1 MSLNK
6 RLIAS
11 GPAPFVASENFTTV
25 TWEGD
30 EQDDREITVG
40 FKPDF
45 VWFKTRNQSNDHNL
59 SDSTRGAAKQIRP
72 NRDIAEVSASDQI
85 KSFTSTGFTV
95 GTSGDSNRAGNTY
108 VAWCWKVGGGTT
120 SSNTDGSGITST
132 VQSNADTG
140 ISIVKW
146 TGTANASHTVGHGLG
161 TTPDV
166 IMLKD
171 YSNTRNWMV
180 HVSAAPTVNQPF
192 GGNLDLN
199 TTFNTN
205 AGTNGGFGTPTS
217 SVITFT
223 NGSGSVNNMNASSA
237 NIIAYCF
244 SAVSGFS
251 HFGSYPGNGSN
262 DGPFIETGF
271 EPAFLMIKRTDSTGS
286 WFIYDS
292 HRNTSDPRTKYV
304 QANTSNV
311 EASDLIGVDFL
322 SNGFKLLDD
331 YSHLNAD
338 GGEYVYMAFAADPD
352 TTTPTLT
359 NSFNAIR
366 YRGNGSTLPVSGLGF
381 KPDFIWAKAR
391 TATNSHSMF
400 DNLRGIN
407 KELNANSDD
416 AQGSL
421 DDGVLSFDSDGW
433 TMGDRANL
441 NQNDHD
447 FIGWAW
453 KAGDQQTIF
462 GGPARAIYKFEDNT
476 NDVTGNHNAVG
487 SSLTGYTSS
496 GKFNKAA
503 QFNGSDTYINL
514 PNGSFRYPEL
524 TVSVWV
530 KPAGSGHRSIIE
542 NYDYQSSASKGFILR
557 IDNSTDKARFVI
569 YNGDCDNPYPDDTSC
584 SNVTAAVS
592 SSAIPTNAYTHI
604 AVTMKLGEL
613 KMYINGEL
621 DVSTETQGI
630 GYHASASTNIG
641 RTVHAFSTG
650 GEAFYNGEIDQ
661 LRVYSGCA
669 SDIDITALY
678 AETTSDNDDLT
689 LGEPASVLISANAAA
704 GFSIVKYKGDGIAG
718 LQVPHGLS
726 VAPDMMLIK
735 SLDTAL
741 YWAVYHKYNTG
752 GSGNGHTER
761 LKMNVSHST
770 ATTSIYWNSTAPTA
784 TYFTVGTDTDTNTA
798 GEEYIA
804 YCFHDVS
811 SYQKF
816 GSYTG
821 NGSSTGPSITTGFK
835 PDFIFIKR
843 ADATEDYKIIDALR
857 SFDNT
862 IEPNEN
868 IAEESANNSNFT
880 LTSTGF
886 QIGDTHGDFNA
897 NNGKY
902 VYWAIAQNVPAN
914 TTLADSFGI
923 VEYRGLGNPRKIQG
937 FSFRPDFV
945 WIKNRDTD
953 FSHSMFDTVRGAG
966 EYVRPNTTAAEQSDS
981 TTIQSF
987 NSDGFSV
994 GNAGGGIGNS
1004 GDDYIVWGWK
1014 AGNSWE
1020 SNVDGSIQ
1028 TLVNANTASG
1038 FSIIKYNMNLTSG
1051 TFTLGHGLSSAPQLI
1066 FFFALEQS
1074 GSTSN
1079 IVYPNIKEKEMV
1091 LDNTGAA
1098 SDSNPNYWND
1108 TAPTSTLIT
1117 MGSAWT
1123 QYHSYYGGETIA
1135 YAFHSV
1141 SGFCDIDT
1149 YSGNGSTQSITGVG
1163 FRPDFV
1169 IIKETSAAESW
1180 RMFDSW
1186 RGATKRLFPNTDG
1199 VESTASDSLT
1209 SFDSDGFS
1217 LGSSAGVNE
1226 SGQTYLYMAYRMNT
1240 TLNTTLANS
1249 FKNMH
1254 YTGTGAELAVTGAGF
1269 KPDLV
1274 WITNRDGTTW
1284 NNIFDSVRGS
1294 NAYLATNANSAVEHT
1309 ANTMDSFDSDG
1320 FTIDSSNGFGNNNT
1334 NFAAWAWKA
1343 GNGHVSNFE
1352 GTIPS
1357 IVNANTA
1364 NGFSIVKWEG
1374 TGAQGTIGHG
1384 LNSAPEIIISKRI
1397 DSTNNWNVYHK
1408 DLGLSHTSYPNW
1420 LYLNLTSSEQNSGSN
1435 ANHAYYQVPSSTLIY
1450 QHTGSSESTNVDG
1463 GDYISYCWHSVSG
1476 YSKIDEYTGSG
1487 TGANQ
1492 LINTGFQPDWVMFK
1506 DYSAGGSWFIVDSSR
1521 GGAKS
1526 MKANDYATEGTTNFV
1541 TFESNGFRVTGDANA
1556 TSDWVYMAFKMN

>member
-1 MSLNK
+1 MSFNK
-6 RLIAS
+6 RMLSA
-11 GPAPFVASENFTTV
+11 GAAPFVASENFKVV
-25 TWEGD
+25 TYTGNSSTNA
-30 EQDDREITVG
+30 ITGVG
-40 FKPDF
+40 FQPDF
-45 VWFKTRNQSNDHNL
+45 VWTKARNESGYSHFL
-59 SDSTRGAAKQIRP
+59 TDSTRGGTKVVQS
-72 NRDIAEVSASDQI
+72 NSTDAETTRANNIHSFDSD
-85 KSFTSTGFTV
+85 GFTLGAD
-95 GTSGDSNRAGNTY
+95 GTSNYSGTTY
-108 VAWCWKVGGGTT
+108 VAWCWKANGGTT
-120 SSNTDGSGITST
+120 STNTDGEITTTVQANQDAGFSIVTFAGISDPGDDRSFGHGLSQEPEFIWMKRRESAQHPAVFVKINGTWEYFDGTSSNDGGGDYSSYIATTST
-132 VQSNADTG
+132 VVDIHDAAEWFADASHNYVYWMWHSVDGYSKIGTYTG
-140 ISIVKW
+140 
-146 TGTANASHTVGHGLG
+146 NASDDG
-161 TTPDV
+161 TIV
-166 IMLKD
+166 
-171 YSNTRNWMV
+171 
-180 HVSAAPTVNQPF
+180 
-192 GGNLDLN
+192 
-199 TTFNTN
+199 
-205 AGTNGGFGTPTS
+205 
-217 SVITFT
+217 
-223 NGSGSVNNMNASSA
+223 
-237 NIIAYCF
+237 
-244 SAVSGFS
+244 
-251 HFGSYPGNGSN
+251 
-262 DGPFIETGF
+262 ETGF
-271 EPAFLMIKRTDSTGS
+271 EPAFVMIKRVDSSENWAITDNV
-286 WFIYDS
+286 
-292 HRNTSDPRTKYV
+292 RNTANPRNKALFPNLTE
-304 QANTSNV
+304 AELTSGYTVNY
-311 EASDLIGVDFL
+311 L
-322 SNGFKLLDD
+322 SNGFQIAT
-331 YSHLNAD
+331 SGAGVNAS
-338 GGEYVYMAFAADPD
+338 GGTFMYMAFAADPD
-352 TTTPTLT
+352 IEAPTLAS
-359 NSFNAIR
+359 SFNAIR
-366 YRGNGSTLPVSGLGF
+366 YRGNGSGLSVSGLGF

-391 TATNSHSMF
+391 TAANSHSIF
-400 DNLRGIN
+400 DTIRGIN
-407 KELNANSDD
+407 KELNSNSGDG
-416 AQGSL
+416 QGSL
-421 DDGVLSFDSDGW
+421 NDGVLSFDSDGW
-433 TMGDRANL
+433 TMGDRENL
-441 NQNDHD
+441 TQNNED

-453 KAGDQQTIF
+453 KANDNEPTVE
-462 GGPARAIYKFEDNT
+462 GGAAKAVYKFEDNA
-476 NDVTGNHNAVG
+476 NDVTGNHNGTASNV
-487 SSLTGYTSS
+487 SYSSS

-503 QFNGSDTYINL
+503 DFSTSGANIAIGSVIPNTDTAVSVSAWVYLNSSGNTNDNGTVIGTGITSAGSEGPFRVNLRYVSANTYKITALRQVGGTYYLSADSNIIDSTVTHATWHHVVWTYNPTGRTLTTYLNGSVVQSTEMTTSGSSVNDSTSVIGNFRGNTTTNFNGL
-514 PNGSFRYPEL
+514 
-524 TVSVWV
+524 
-530 KPAGSGHRSIIE
+530 
-542 NYDYQSSASKGFILR
+542 
-557 IDNSTDKARFVI
+557 
-569 YNGDCDNPYPDDTSC
+569 
-584 SNVTAAVS
+584 
-592 SSAIPTNAYTHI
+592 
-604 AVTMKLGEL
+604 
-613 KMYINGEL
+613 
-621 DVSTETQGI
+621 
-630 GYHASASTNIG
+630 
-641 RTVHAFSTG
+641 
-650 GEAFYNGEIDQ
+650 IDQ
-661 LRVYSGCA
+661 VRIYSGTLQDEQV
-669 SDIDITALY
+669 SQLY
-678 AETTSDNDDLT
+678 AETASDNDDLI
-689 LGEPASVLISANAAA
+689 LGGPPETIIIANANA
-704 GFSIVKYKGDGIAG
+704 GFSIVKYEGNGAANNKI
-718 LQVPHGLS
+718 PHGLS
-726 VAPDMMLIK
+726 STPEFIIIK
-735 SLDTAL
+735 NLNDTED
-741 YWAVYHKYNTG
+741 WQVFGNTLFDRMQLNSDG
-752 GSGNGHTER
+752 ADDDNYPCSF
-761 LKMNVSHST
+761 S
-770 ATTSIYWNSTAPTA
+770 ATTITLPQGGQEANNAWNANGDD
-784 TYFTVGTDTDTNTA
+784 YVM
-798 GEEYIA
+798 
-804 YCFHDVS
+804 YCFHSVS
-811 SYQKF
+811 GYSKV

-821 NGSSTGPSITTGFK
+821 STSGITVTTGFK
-835 PDFIFIKR
+835 PDFLLIKSTSNVEHWAILDTLR
-843 ADATEDYKIIDALR
+843 GSERVVNPNRNNAESDSSLNTFTISNTGFSFPHQNTADAML
-857 SFDNT
+857 
-862 IEPNEN
+862 NEN
-868 IAEESANNSNFT
+868 GYTYSY
-880 LTSTGF
+880 L
-886 QIGDTHGDFNA
+886 
-897 NNGKY
+897 
-902 VYWAIAQNVPAN
+902 AIAQNVPAN

-966 EYVRPNTTAAEQSDS
+966 EYVRPNYTAAEQSDS

-987 NSDGFSV
+987 NSDGFSI

-1020 SNVDGSIQ
+1020 SNIDGSIQ

-1091 LDNTGAA
+1091 LDNNGAA

-1123 QYHSYYGGETIA
+1123 QNHSYYGGETIA

-1186 RGATKRLFPNTDG
+1186 RGATKRLFPDTDG

-1249 FKNMH
+1249 FSNMH

-1284 NNIFDSVRGS
+1284 NNIFDSVRGP
-1294 NAYLATNANSAVEHT
+1294 NAYLATNSNVDVEHT

-1364 NGFSIVKWEG
+1364 NGFSIIKWEG

-1397 DSTNNWNVYHK
+1397 DSSNNWNVYHK

-1420 LYLNLTSSEQNSGSN
+1420 LYLNVTSSEQNSVSN

-1526 MKANDYATEGTTNFV
+1526 MKANDSATEGTTNFV